1 MINFF
6 KKNLNLL
13 NILIISILGYVFFFY
28 HINTYDLHFDE
39 IHWFYWSDPS
49 LTFFE
54 TVDRLNNYIS
64 SHPPLFSLIN
74 KFFLNFKNET
84 HILRYITAVN
94 MIINSIIFY
103 FILRKLFNS
112 YFYSVFGSVLF
123 ITNIFIIFYAQRFA
137 NYSLL
142 LFFELFSFLYLLKLL
157 ENKKKEKNLIIFSLI
172 NFLGLATHL
181 YFLLY
186 LAPIGVWLLLHF
198 KKKINIIVSIIFSIG
213 IFLLLG
219 NNFILNAFKVGFSN
233 TNVTFDLINS
243 HFLVYFYGGKYLA
256 YLSYFFI
263 AIYCSYLFHKRNKLD
278 LIFILFLI
286 IPYLTVYLFN
296 LVIGN
301 AWVDGKHLI
310 FFIPFLIII
319 FFKVTNYIKFFY
331 DKKYFYII
339 PIILIFFGQLIALYR
354 NYYPNEFN
362 KNLIRRNVE
371 LKGFLNDTKKY
382 HDIIFV
388 IEKGDDTWPGF
399 NHNLKYFLKRNLNF
413 KDSKIFLI
421 DTEDEKM
428 KKLNEFIYIYFR
440 DTEKKEGYRRINTFL
455 NEDYIQIK
463 TYKDYQIKA
472 VYFKKKD

>member
-1 MINFF
+1 
-6 KKNLNLL
+6 
-13 NILIISILGYVFFFY
+13 
-28 HINTYDLHFDE
+28 
-39 IHWFYWSDPS
+39 
-49 LTFFE
+49 
-54 TVDRLNNYIS
+54 
-64 SHPPLFSLIN
+64 
-74 KFFLNFKNET
+74 
-84 HILRYITAVN
+84 

-263 AIYCSYLFHKRNKLD
+263 AIYCSYLFHKRNKL
-278 LIFILFLI
+278 
-286 IPYLTVYLFN
+286 
-296 LVIGN
+296 
-301 AWVDGKHLI
+301 
-310 FFIPFLIII
+310 FFPNK
-319 FFKVTNYIKFFY
+319 FFK
-331 DKKYFYII
+331 
-339 PIILIFFGQLIALYR
+339 
-354 NYYPNEFN
+354 
-362 KNLIRRNVE
+362 
-371 LKGFLNDTKKY
+371 
-382 HDIIFV
+382 
-388 IEKGDDTWPGF
+388 
-399 NHNLKYFLKRNLNF
+399 
-413 KDSKIFLI
+413 
-421 DTEDEKM
+421 
-428 KKLNEFIYIYFR
+428 
-440 DTEKKEGYRRINTFL
+440 
-455 NEDYIQIK
+455 
-463 TYKDYQIKA
+463 
-472 VYFKKKD
+472 